1 MKRFQHLHRIS
12 NTPPVAQSNFV
23 IKLDTTT
30 AMIDRLLLVP
40 RQIPWKAI
48 GTGSDTDTDT
58 DTDTGTDVNTEL

>member
-1 MKRFQHLHRIS
+1 MKPFQHIHGLTK
-12 NTPPVAQSNFV
+12 TPPVAQSNFV

-58 DTDTGTDVNTEL
+58 DTDTDVDTEL